1 MKKDT
6 IIFVHGAWHG
16 GWCWDK
22 YFRPKFEKHG
32 YAVVTYDL
40 PGHDRPGK
48 IKGINK
54 YGLKDYV
61 KSLEEEVAKLDQL
74 PILIGHSMGGMVI
87 QKFLESNTCKKAVLL
102 TPTPYYGVLPG
113 LHRSLKN
120 PSFFSSLFTRDLYR
134 LVDSEEKCSMAF
146 FSEQLPKE
154 ELKEYAGKVCSE
166 SFKAF
171 QDLNFPRVKVKHHL
185 EIPMLVIGAEND
197 FLVSEK
203 DNKSTAKK
211 YQADLIMMDNI
222 AHDAM
227 LDVGQERVSDA
238 ILDWLERTPV

>member
-48 IKGINK
+48 
-54 YGLKDYV
+54 
-61 KSLEEEVAKLDQL
+61 L

-102 TPTPYYGVLPG
+102 TPTPHYGVLPG

-120 PSFFSSLFTRDLYR
+120 PSFFSSLFTRDLYK

-154 ELKEYAGKVCSE
+154 ELKEYTGKVCSE

-211 YQADLIMMDNI
+211 YQADLIMIDNI

-238 ILDWLERTPV
+238 ILDWLERRPV